1 VVTQET
7 RTVARG
13 YFDAWT
19 SKNTASVSEA
29 LAPDYEFTA
38 GEMRIKGRDAFL
50 AGASFPPNA
59 TVKMAAEAY
68 DGDMAFQMYD
78 ATNGGKTVRIVEQL
92 TVRNGAILSSTIV
105 TDQAAFGAFMQG

>member
-1 VVTQET
+1 MSET
-7 RTVARG
+7 RRIARG

-19 SKNTASVSEA
+19 SKNRAGVRSA

-38 GEMRIKGRDAFL
+38 GQLQIKGRDAFL

-59 TVKMAAEAY
+59 TVKMVAEAY
-68 DGDMAFQMYD
+68 DGETAFQMYD
-78 ATNGGKTVRIVEQL
+78 ATNGSKTARIVEQL
-92 TVRNGAILSSTIV
+92 TVRNGAIVASTII

>member
-1 VVTQET
+1 MATQET
-7 RTVARG
+7 RSIARR

-19 SKNTASVSEA
+19 SKNAAAVREA

-38 GEMRIKGRDAFL
+38 GELQIKGRDAFL

-59 TVKMAAEAY
+59 TVKMVAEAY
-68 DGDMAFQMYD
+68 DGDTAFQMYD
-78 ATNGGKTVRIVEQL
+78 ATNGGRTARIVEQL
-92 TVRNGAILSSTIV
+92 TVRDGAIASSTIV

>member
-1 VVTQET
+1 VATQET
-7 RTVARG
+7 RAVARG

-19 SKNTASVSEA
+19 SKNTAGVRNA
-29 LAPDYEFTA
+29 LASDYEFAA

-59 TVKMAAEAY
+59 TVKLVAEAY
-68 DGDMAFQMYD
+68 DGDTAFQMYD
-78 ATNGGKTVRIVEQL
+78 ATNGGRTARIVEQL
-92 TVRNGAILSSTIV
+92 TVRNGVIVSSTIV